1 MRPDPEP
8 TGEIT
13 VRRSLLAAIAVFAFI
28 PAPTASAAPCAG
40 ADTVP
45 TAANAAKVRAA
56 TLCLLN
62 AERTQRGRKPLRAN
76 SGLALAGKRHARDM
90 VRRRYF
96 AHASRA
102 GRTFDQ
108 RIRRTGYLRG
118 ARGATMGENLGWGS
132 GSLATPRAMVRS
144 WMRSPGHR
152 ANILRPAFREVG
164 IAVVTSTPRGFRG
177 ATYATE
183 FGRRYK

>member
-1 MRPDPEP
+1 VRPDPEP

-13 VRRSLLAAIAVFAFI
+13 VRRFLLAAIAVVAVV
-28 PAPTASAAPCAG
+28 PTPTASAATCTG

-45 TAANAAKVRAA
+45 TAANVAQARAA

-62 AERTQRGRKPLRAN
+62 VERAQRNRRPLRSNA
-76 SGLALAGKRHARDM
+76 GLALAGKRHARDM

-96 AHASRA
+96 AHSSRA
-102 GRTFDQ
+102 GRTFDD
-108 RIRRTGYLRG
+108 RIRSAGYLRG

-132 GSLATPRAMVRS
+132 GELATPRAMVRG
-144 WMRSPGHR
+144 WMNSSGHR

-164 IAVVTSTPRGFRG
+164 IAVVTRTPGGVRG

-183 FGRRYK
+183 FGRRFG

>member
-1 MRPDPEP
+1 MR
-8 TGEIT
+8 
-13 VRRSLLAAIAVFAFI
+13 RFLLAAIAVVAVI
-28 PAPTASAAPCAG
+28 PTPDASAAACPG

-45 TAANAAKVRAA
+45 TSANAAQIRSA

-62 AERTQRGRKPLRAN
+62 SERAERGRKPLRVNA
-76 SGLALAGKRHARDM
+76 GLALAGKRHARDM

-96 AHASRA
+96 AHQSRA
-102 GRTFDQ
+102 GRSFDQ

-144 WMRSPGHR
+144 WMTSPGHR
-152 ANILRPAFREVG
+152 ANVLRPAFTEVG
-164 IAVVTSTPRGFRG
+164 IAVVTRTPRGIGG

-183 FGRRYK
+183 FGRRFG

>member
-1 MRPDPEP
+1 
-8 TGEIT
+8 
-13 VRRSLLAAIAVFAFI
+13 VRRFTLIAGLAAALLAAS
-28 PAPTASAAPCAG
+28 PAQAAPCAN

-45 TAANAAKVRAA
+45 GLANAKQVRQA

-62 AERTQRGRKPLRAN
+62 VKRRSHGRPSLRPNA
-76 SGLALAGKRHARDM
+76 GLALAGRRHARDM

-96 AHASRA
+96 AHDSKA
-102 GRTFDQ
+102 GRSFDV
-108 RIRRTGYLRG
+108 RIRNTGYLRG
-118 ARGATMGENLGWGS
+118 ARSGAVMGENLGWAS
-132 GSLATPRAMVRS
+132 GPLATPRAMVRA

-164 IAVVTSTPRGFRG
+164 IAVVTRTPGGSGG

-183 FGRRYK
+183 FGRRF

>member
-1 MRPDPEP
+1 M
-8 TGEIT
+8 
-13 VRRSLLAAIAVFAFI
+13 RRSTLIAGLATAALLPAA
-28 PAPTASAAPCAG
+28 PPQAAPCAN

-45 TAANAAKVRAA
+45 GLVNGKQVRQA
-56 TLCLLN
+56 TLCLIN
-62 AERTQRGRKPLRAN
+62 VKRRSAGRKPLRHNA
-76 SGLALAGKRHARDM
+76 GLALAGRRHARDM

-96 AHASRA
+96 AHDSKA
-102 GRTFDQ
+102 GRSFDD
-108 RIRRTGYLRG
+108 RIRSAGYLRG
-118 ARGATMGENLGWGS
+118 ARGGAVMGENLGWGS

-164 IAVVTSTPRGFRG
+164 IAVVTKTPGGSGG

-183 FGRRYK
+183 FGRKF